1 MHQYQPEQHNSDE
14 INNNIHEFLKDVL
27 ADKPPG
33 SEKKPIKSVES
44 GKEEDILSKLLGSE
58 AKLP

>member
-1 MHQYQPEQHNSDE
+1 LS
-14 INNNIHEFLKDVL
+14 
-27 ADKPPG
+27 DKPSG
-33 SEKKPIKSVES
+33 NEKKPIKSVEA